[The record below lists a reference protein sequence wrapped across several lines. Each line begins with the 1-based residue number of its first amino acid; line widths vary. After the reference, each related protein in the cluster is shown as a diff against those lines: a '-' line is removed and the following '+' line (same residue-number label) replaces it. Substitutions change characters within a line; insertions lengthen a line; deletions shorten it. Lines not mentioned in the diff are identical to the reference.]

1 MLVKV
6 SQMEFILNDGTN
18 VDDSVDIHTVLPC
31 ANSIDQPLRDIG
43 DLVCNLS
50 IFFLY
55 PYFFQVPYV
64 FLINYRFH
72 FVFSD

>member
-50 IFFLY
+50 IFFSISILL
-55 PYFFQVPYV
+55 PGT
-64 FLINYRFH
+64 IRFPNQL
-72 FVFSD
+72 